1 MSYRPTTI
9 QEKKAMSLEETL
21 EKMTEAKE
29 RIWFTITKLSK
40 KNKDVTALRAKHK
53 SLVKGIEEY
62 LPRLTMLGSSL
73 KKNIK
78 VVYEYNQD
86 FVCYYVTKLD
96 YRSNLMNYKS
106 FKNAL
111 LKAKT
116 SLRNN
121 NISLYEEFL
130 EDYFNEVVDL
140 LDYEIEVHGN
150 VKEN

>member
-1 MSYRPTTI
+1 
-9 QEKKAMSLEETL
+9 
-21 EKMTEAKE
+21 
-29 RIWFTITKLSK
+29 
-40 KNKDVTALRAKHK
+40 
-53 SLVKGIEEY
+53 
-62 LPRLTMLGSSL
+62 MLGSRL